1 MCSAIFLLLATI
13 SLRDIKSKG
22 PPGRKREDIPAHTCV
37 FAESGFGLFV
47 FWGGIR
53 VAQISVT
60 EIRSA
65 FSHILKNQLRNVE
78 QFLLMAAAVEQ
89 KTDSHQRCP
98 PPLPRLR

>member
-13 SLRDIKSKG
+13 SLRDIKSKV

-37 FAESGFGLFV
+37 FAESKRSFFGLFV

-60 EIRSA
+60 EIRST

-78 QFLLMAAAVEQ
+78 QFLLMAAAV
-89 KTDSHQRCP
+89 
-98 PPLPRLR
+98 